1 MQQLIVLSGR
11 DVLPENILSAV
22 CHIASA
28 VVYVL
33 PTTPSSCKVVLKKPS
48 GKVLKSVSSLFDYVY
63 AYTMYMLNIYK
74 CVLGDKK

>member
-48 GKVLKSVSSLFDYVY
+48 GKVLKSVSFLVSLYLYIYYV
-63 AYTMYMLNIYK
+63 
-74 CVLGDKK
+74 CVEHY